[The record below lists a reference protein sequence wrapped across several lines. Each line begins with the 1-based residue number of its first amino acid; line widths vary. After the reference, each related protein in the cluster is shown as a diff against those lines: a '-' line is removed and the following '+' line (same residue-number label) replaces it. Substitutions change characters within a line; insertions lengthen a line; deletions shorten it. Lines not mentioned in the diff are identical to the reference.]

1 VKRSTAN
8 LTLDFEPADREVA
21 GTAETTFFEC
31 SRLIT
36 DLWSVPEP
44 LDCRVQVMTSW
55 PSFIV
60 RSAPWYLLPL
70 LALTFPLWAMRAARI
85 WPLAGGWE
93 LSMGGR
99 RTVGVKPPRLLAGAS
114 SSIGMEIF
122 EPDPS
127 VEEKFR
133 SILCHELTHAFT
145 SHLKLP
151 AWLKEG
157 LAMATVDRYVG
168 RRTVRLDTLSVLTAS
183 AGRLTPKGRVRLDV
197 RDHESLVYLYV
208 YGYWLTRYVQETA
221 PDTLRSL
228 LQRRRAVDEVESSL
242 ASGLRLTVD
251 EYRKKID
258 LLLADHFSR

>member
-8 LTLDFEPADREVA
+8 LTLYFGPEDREVA
-21 GTAETTFFEC
+21 QLAETTFFEC

-36 DLWSVPEP
+36 DLWGVSEP
-44 LDCRVQVMTSW
+44 RDCRVQVMTSW

-60 RSAPWYLLPL
+60 RSAPWHLLPL
-70 LALTFPLWAMRAARI
+70 LALTFPLWGVRAARI

-99 RTVGVKPPRLLAGAS
+99 RTVGVKPPRLLASAS
-114 SSIGMEIF
+114 SSVGKEIF

-133 SILCHELTHAFT
+133 SVLCHELTHAFT

-157 LAMATVDRYVG
+157 LAMATVDEYFG
-168 RRTVRLDTLSVLTAS
+168 RRTVRLDTLAVLETS
-183 AGRLTPKGRVRLDV
+183 AGRLTPRGRVRLDV
-197 RDHESLVYLYV
+197 RDRESLVYLYV
-208 YGYWLTRYVQETA
+208 YGYWLTRYVLETA

-251 EYRKKID
+251 EFRTKID
-258 LLLADHFSR
+258 LLLAHHFAR